1 MSDLTARIE
10 ALEPAEA
17 VRILRAIAK
26 QRLRNRPATE
36 PAPDTQLAATL
47 TAAPEG
53 DVAKVCLVL
62 LAADPDMHPIVESMI
77 ENPAAVSFVDPGTLA
92 IGLGALV
99 VLQAYIKFERDKEG
113 KWTFKFEKKP
123 LSDTLLGQVISKL
136 GGWLGAK

>member
-17 VRILRAIAK
+17 VRILRAIA
-26 QRLRNRPATE
+26 NRQLLNLPATE
-36 PAPDTQLAATL
+36 SAPDTQLAAAF

-53 DVAKVCLVL
+53 DVAKVCLLVL
-62 LAADPDMHPIVESMI
+62 AGDPDMNPIVEAMI
-77 ENPAAVSFVDPGTLA
+77 RNPAATKLVEPGTLA

-99 VLQAYIKFERDKEG
+99 VLQSYIKFERDKEG